1 MGIAITVMNA
11 KGGVG
16 KSTLVL
22 ALAETMSTHHR
33 KRVLVVDSDAQASI
47 SHMLMPPDRL
57 EAAQSEG
64 KTIVDYLVGV
74 VLRGST
80 TSWRDFLVSS
90 VSDVDD
96 ARSIDLLVS
105 DTHLTLF
112 EREVSKGDH
121 ESLLRRVIGACL
133 SEARLAYDI
142 ILIDSAP
149 GLSVLTE
156 CWLREA
162 DYYLSPTKPDYIS
175 TRGLNFLRQFRQRD
189 PEMGF
194 AEHLGVVINMKDEHS
209 ATDEHFERL
218 LRRDP
223 EFRCF
228 AQAILRAAPLQSAAN
243 VFPHSRSY
251 WAKYPGQ
258 SGEALR
264 QLTSELLARIS
275 TANVGLRGAG

>member
-33 KRVLVVDSDAQASI
+33 KRVLVIDSDAQASV
-47 SHMLMPPDRL
+47 SHMLMPPHRL
-57 EAAQSEG
+57 EAAQTDG
-64 KTIVDYLVGV
+64 QTIVDYLVGV

-80 TSWRDFLVSS
+80 TSWRDFVVGG

-121 ESLLRRVIGACL
+121 EAILRRIVGAL
-133 SEARLAYDI
+133 LGEARLAYDV

-162 DYYLSPTKPDYIS
+162 DFYLSPTKPDYVS

-194 AEHLGVVINMKDEHS
+194 AEHLGVVVNMKDEHS
-209 ATDEHFERL
+209 ATDEHFDRL

-223 EFRCF
+223 EYRCF
-228 AQAILRAAPLQSAAN
+228 GQSILRAAPLQSAAN

-251 WAKYPGQ
+251 WAKYPGL
-258 SGEALR
+258 SGESLR
-264 QLTSELLARIS
+264 QLTSEVLARIS
-275 TANVGLRGAG
+275 GTSVGLRGAG